1 MPVKALRKI
10 QIADEAVKGTALA
23 ATTIWRGMGTI
34 QDNMPVVH
42 VEEDIGNL
50 LGVDR
55 THVPYKEASITFE
68 PTVCTFEQ
76 LPHILDA
83 ALMDATPVQDGAG
96 TGYLYTYNA
105 PTTALPT
112 IATYTIEGGDDQQ
125 AEEMEYSF
133 VTNLTISGSAQEAVM
148 MSADWIGRQVATTTF
163 TAALS
168 VPTVEDVLFQKGKL
182 YIDDSGGSI
191 GTTQKTTTFL
201 AFELSGDT
209 GNRPLYVGDGNL
221 YFEADKN
228 VGPDFTLSVTFE
240 HDATGVAEI
249 AAWRAETGRLVR
261 IEFLGSALGTPG
273 AENNLRLTIDAAG
286 KWESFEKIGEQD
298 GNDIVT
304 GVLRPRYS
312 STDSLGLQIVVVN
325 ELAALP

>member
-1 MPVKALRKI
+1 MPVRALRKI
-10 QIADEAVKGTALA
+10 QIADEAVKGTAIP
-23 ATTIWRGMGTI
+23 ATTIWRGVGTI
-34 QDNMPVVH
+34 QDNRTVVF
-42 VEEDIGNL
+42 VEEDIGSL

-55 THVPYKEASITFE
+55 TYTPYHEGAISFEAT
-68 PTVCTFEQ
+68 PCTFEQ

-96 TGYLYTYNA
+96 TGYVYTYNA
-105 PTTALPT
+105 PTTSLPT

-125 AEEMEYSF
+125 AEEMEYAF
-133 VTNLTISGSAQEAVM
+133 VTNLSISGSSQEAIM
-148 MSADWIGRQVATTTF
+148 MSADWIGRQVVTTTF

-168 VPTVEDVLFQKGKL
+168 VPTVEEVLFQKAKL
-182 YIDDSGGSI
+182 YIDASGGGV

-201 AFELSGDT
+201 DFELSGDT
-209 GNRPLYVGDGNL
+209 GNRPLYTGDGNL
-221 YFEADKN
+221 YFEGDKN
-228 VGPDFTLSVTFE
+228 VGPDYTLTVTFE

-249 AAWRAETGRLVR
+249 AAWRAETVRLIR
-261 IEFLGSALGTPG
+261 IEALGSALTTPG
-273 AENNLRLTIDAAG
+273 AENNKRLTIDAAG
-286 KWESFEKIGEQD
+286 KWESFEKIGERD

-312 STDSLGLQIVVVN
+312 SADTLGLQIVVVN